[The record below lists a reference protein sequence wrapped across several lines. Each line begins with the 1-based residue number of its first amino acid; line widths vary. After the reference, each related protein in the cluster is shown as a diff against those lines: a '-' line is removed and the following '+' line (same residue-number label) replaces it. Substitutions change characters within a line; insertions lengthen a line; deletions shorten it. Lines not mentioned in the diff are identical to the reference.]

1 MWGSADASFGGGG
14 GGGFLTSQGYDS
26 PQTGDKQSKGRR
38 SQNIMPATCK
48 QLLDCTEETFKVEGM
63 EAHVV
68 TLVGLVRAVET
79 STTKISMHI
88 EDQTGTIECVN
99 YVGTDGD
106 TSSEPTMLAEG
117 TYGRVVGALRSMKN
131 QKYVII
137 FKSAPVTDLNEV
149 TCHILE
155 VIQTR
160 MKLKKLKESD
170 AQKPAIGGTDNSF
183 SNSMLA
189 GGLGP
194 TGTGDAG
201 GGNAGGAGNIA
212 GFTANQNLVHRIICS
227 AREESGMHKDQIIAA
242 VKNKVNQKEL
252 MEILDFLS
260 NEGHVFSTVDDD
272 HFKST
277 DSQYM

>member
-1 MWGSADASFGGGG
+1 MWGNDTSFGGSAAAG
-14 GGGFLTSQGYDS
+14 GGGFLSTQGYDS
-26 PQTGDKQSKGRR
+26 PQTGDKQGKGRR
-38 SQNIMPATCK
+38 SQNIMPATCR
-48 QLLDCTEETFKVEGM
+48 QLLEWTEDTFSVEGI

-68 TLVGLVRAVET
+68 TLVGLVRGVET
-79 STTKISMHI
+79 STTKVSMYLD
-88 EDQTGTIECVN
+88 DQTGTIECIN

-106 TSSEPTMLAEG
+106 SSEPTMLAEA
-117 TYGRVVGALRSMKN
+117 TYGRVVGALRKMKG

-137 FKSAPVTDLNEV
+137 FKTAPVTDLNEI
-149 TCHILE
+149 TCHMLE

-160 MKLKKLKESD
+160 MKLKKLKEAD
-170 AQKPAIGGTDNSF
+170 AQKPAPGTSDNSF
-183 SNSMLA
+183 GNSMLA

-201 GGNAGGAGNIA
+201 GSNVAGNIA
-212 GFTANQNLVHRIICS
+212 GFSANQNLVHRIICS

-242 VKNKVNQKEL
+242 VKNKINQKEL

-272 HFKST
+272 HYKST